1 MREKIVSQEFDEWIK
16 KKVDDRDVKAL
27 IDYKKYKLGNLAAPT
42 PDHFVP
48 VLYSMALADNNDE
61 IHHTFSDMLPGFSNR
76 SFIIGR

>member
-1 MREKIVSQEFDEWIK
+1 LREKIVSQEFDEWIK

-61 IHHTFSDMLPGFSNR
+61 IYHTFSDMLPDFSNR
-76 SFIIGR
+76 SFIIER